1 MGICKSMDADE
12 SMRKQM
18 EEKKE
23 EIKREFE
30 IEMSKN
36 VANFWREEEEEEEEK
51 EEEEEEERITDV
63 TEEFEILAEQK
74 ERGNT

>member
-36 VANFWREEEEEEEEK
+36 VSNFWREE

>member
-30 IEMSKN
+30 IEMSLN
-36 VANFWREEEEEEEEK
+36 VSNFWREEEKEK
-51 EEEEEEERITDV
+51 EEEEERITDV